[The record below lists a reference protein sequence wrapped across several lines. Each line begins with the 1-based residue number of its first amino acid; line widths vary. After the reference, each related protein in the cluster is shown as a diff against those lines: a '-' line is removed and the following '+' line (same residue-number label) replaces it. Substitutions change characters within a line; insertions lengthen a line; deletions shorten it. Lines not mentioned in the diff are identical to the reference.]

1 MTAWNDLRFA
11 HSSGRLSRRDF
22 LAGAA
27 ALGMTTAAVGTLGVN
42 RAKASET
49 PKRGGTLRL
58 GIGGGSTTDS
68 IDPRSYTDI
77 VGITIGAQLFSS
89 FVEFDAQHQLQPA
102 LIESWEVKPG
112 ATEWVLNLRKGV
124 TFHNG
129 KTLDIDDI
137 IYSINLHRGESKSAA
152 VGQTKHIQEIT
163 KLGDHQI
170 GITLSRGDSELIN
183 LFGDYHF
190 KVVPNGFTDW
200 SKPVGTGPF
209 VFQSFTPGVS
219 ARVTRNPNYWAAD
232 RGFVDAV
239 ELTVIND
246 TPARTNALIAGQ
258 VDIINRADKRTVEL
272 LKQAG
277 NIKLETAPTGWHA
290 ILAAQIDTP
299 PFNDPNVRLA
309 LKYAI
314 DREQFL
320 KTLLNGYGVVG
331 NDHPIRQGD
340 PFHNSELP
348 QTGYDIDKAK
358 FYLKKANIGSLTLP
372 LSVSEAAYEGATN
385 AAEIY
390 QATAAKAGLNISI
403 HREPVD
409 GFWSNVWL
417 KRPFTGSY
425 WQGRS
430 TALQMLTVG
439 YKSDAAWN
447 ETHWKNE
454 TFDKL
459 LNDAAAEID
468 TAKRKAYVW
477 EAQRLLHEEGG
488 AIVPIFQDELEAH
501 GEQVKGYRVG
511 GIDSLFNGRIAEYV
525 WLDS

>member
-1 MTAWNDLRFA
+1 
-11 HSSGRLSRRDF
+11 
-22 LAGAA
+22 
-27 ALGMTTAAVGTLGVN
+27 
-42 RAKASET
+42 
-49 PKRGGTLRL
+49 
-58 GIGGGSTTDS
+58 
-68 IDPRSYTDI
+68 
-77 VGITIGAQLFSS
+77 
-89 FVEFDAQHQLQPA
+89 
-102 LIESWEVKPG
+102 
-112 ATEWVLNLRKGV
+112 
-124 TFHNG
+124 
-129 KTLDIDDI
+129 
-137 IYSINLHRGESKSAA
+137 
-152 VGQTKHIQEIT
+152 
-163 KLGDHQI
+163 
-170 GITLSRGDSELIN
+170 
-183 LFGDYHF
+183 
-190 KVVPNGFTDW
+190 VVPNGFADW
-200 SKPVGTGPF
+200 SNPVGTGPF
-209 VFQSFTPGVS
+209 AFGSFTPGVS

-232 RGFVDAV
+232 RAFVDAV

-258 VDIINRADKRTVEL
+258 VDIINRADKRTVDL

-277 NIKLETAPTGWHA
+277 NVKLESAPTGWHA
-290 ILAAQIDTP
+290 ILAAQIDTA

-309 LKYAI
+309 LKYAL

-320 KTLLNGYGVVG
+320 QTLLNGYGVVG
-331 NDHPIRQGD
+331 NDHPIRPGD

-348 QTGYDIDKAK
+348 QTAYDIDKAK

-385 AAEIY
+385 SAELY

-468 TAKRKAYVW
+468 TAKRKSYVW
-477 EAQRLLHEEGG
+477 EAQRLLHEDGG
-488 AIVPIFQDELEAH
+488 AIIPIFQDELEAH
-501 GEQVKGYRVG
+501 GDHVKGYKVG

-525 WLDS
+525 WLES